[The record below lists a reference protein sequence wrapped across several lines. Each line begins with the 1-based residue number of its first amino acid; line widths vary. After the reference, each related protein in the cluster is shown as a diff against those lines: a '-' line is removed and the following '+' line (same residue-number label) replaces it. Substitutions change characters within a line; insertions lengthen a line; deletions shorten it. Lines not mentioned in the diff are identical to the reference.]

1 MGISLL
7 LVFIDHLCFH
17 IKQIVMHVIAEI
29 DVTEESMSSSQE
41 SAQTTS
47 VTPSSDNE
55 LTADDCHR
63 LAGEVSNLESQPI
76 AREAKFKKLAQLQA
90 TRIEQLTLR
99 QQQQANRRAS
109 ERQKQNQT
117 INKLLAAVQRLE
129 AARRTEARVPS
140 ELQST
145 RAQLVKALRRAQLAE
160 SEAERALEERAQANQ
175 KIDQLHR
182 QLANISDELSRASK
196 RTADIEKVEAQRDRL
211 LTGVANLEAKLDRT
225 QSLLDAER
233 KHADT
238 LSDDSM
244 KLLKWENRQ
253 LRNRVADLELD
264 QVGAQGEESQITEME
279 LAEILYAQN
288 AFKHEGVSRTSAAII
303 HRAKEKLGY

>member
-1 MGISLL
+1 
-7 LVFIDHLCFH
+7 
-17 IKQIVMHVIAEI
+17 
-29 DVTEESMSSSQE
+29 MSSSQE

-47 VTPSSDNE
+47 VTQSSDNK
-55 LTADDCHR
+55 LTTDDCHR
-63 LAGEVSNLESQPI
+63 LAGEVSNLESQLM
-76 AREAKFKKLAQLQA
+76 AREAKFRKLAQLQA
-90 TRIEQLTLR
+90 TRIEQLILR
-99 QQQQANRRAS
+99 QQQQANRRTA

-117 INKLLAAVQRLE
+117 IYKLLTAVQRLE

-145 RAQLVKALRRAQLAE
+145 RAQLVEALRRAQVAE
-160 SEAERALEERAQANQ
+160 SETERALEERAQANQ

-233 KHADT
+233 KHADA

-264 QVGAQGEESQITEME
+264 QGGAQGDESQITEME

-288 AFKHEGVSRTSAAII
+288 TFKHEGVSRTSAAII
-303 HRAKEKLGY
+303 HRAREKLGY